1 MTLRKK
7 CAIELAVHDA
17 RQVGHPILHCYSF
30 DTKITI
36 YYRSTNQTLDLS
48 FIRVKLRKLT

>member
-7 CAIELAVHDA
+7 CAIELAVHD
-17 RQVGHPILHCYSF
+17 VGHPILHCYSF

-36 YYRSTNQTLDLS
+36 IIAQQTRHLIVHLS
-48 FIRVKLRKLT
+48 E